1 MAFWSDKQEII
12 EPVRPYRFRIQN
24 AANTGDTSYWW
35 WAKSVSK
42 PSFEIL
48 KEEYVLLN
56 HKIKYPGIL
65 TWKDVT
71 IKIIDYK
78 QDDGTKLY
86 KLYEFIKES
95 KYSFDQ
101 SKDGIAKENII
112 MDIIIEQLDADG
124 NFMEKWT
131 LKNAFII
138 TVDNTDLSYE
148 VDTLSEITI
157 NIAYDEAVIETK
169 QQ

>member
-24 AANTGDTSYWW
+24 AVGSGESSYWW
-35 WAKSVSK
+35 WAKSISK
-42 PSFEIL
+42 PSFEITR
-48 KEEYVLLN
+48 EEYQLIN
-56 HKIKYPGIL
+56 HPGIL

-78 QDDGTKLY
+78 QDGGTKLY

-112 MDIIIEQLDADG
+112 MNIIIEQLDADG
-124 NFMEKWT
+124 KWMEKWT
-131 LKNAFII
+131 LKNAFIMSL
-138 TVDNTDLSYE
+138 DNTDLSYE
-148 VDTLSEITI
+148 DETLSEITI
-157 NIAYDEAVIETK
+157 LIAYDEAVIETTT
-169 QQ
+169 